1 MHVILL
7 CKMNDKASDSGQAR
21 QSQVLKG
28 LGELALL
35 SLLQE
40 RAHYGLEIL
49 ERLRGEAGVDLAEG
63 TIYPMLCRL
72 EKGDRVRSEW
82 RIEQSGARPRK
93 YYALTG
99 QGRRDLKMQLSE
111 WRRLASALGR
121 FLDRE
126 TKHELRSRRDRR
138 VDAST
143 EALTR
148 LNVIAGT
155 R

>member
-1 MHVILL
+1 
-7 CKMNDKASDSGQAR
+7 MNDKASEGEPQAR

-40 RAHYGLEIL
+40 RAHYGFEIL
-49 ERLRGEAGVDLAEG
+49 ERLRGEAGVELAEG
-63 TIYPMLCRL
+63 TIYPMLYRL
-72 EKGDRVRSEW
+72 EKSDRVRSEW
-82 RIEQSGARPRK
+82 RIDESGARPRK

-99 QGRRDLKMQLSE
+99 EGRRDLKTQLGE

-126 TKHELRSRRDRR
+126 TKR
-138 VDAST
+138 
-143 EALTR
+143 
-148 LNVIAGT
+148 
-155 R
+155 

>member
-1 MHVILL
+1 MYA
-7 CKMNDKASDSGQAR
+7 KAREVALEAR

-49 ERLRGEAGVDLAEG
+49 ERLRGEAGVDLAAG
-63 TIYPMLCRL
+63 TIYPMLYRL
-72 EKGDRVRSEW
+72 EKSDRVRSEW
-82 RIEQSGARPRK
+82 RIDDPGARPRK

-99 QGRRDLKMQLSE
+99 EGRRDLKTQLGE
-111 WRRLASALGR
+111 WRRLASVLGR

-126 TKHELRSRRDRR
+126 MKR
-138 VDAST
+138 
-143 EALTR
+143 
-148 LNVIAGT
+148 
-155 R
+155 

>member
-1 MHVILL
+1 MHNSAWEGAYYRSGSVHASHDILQY
-7 CKMNDKASDSGQAR
+7 KMNAQESELGPQTR

-49 ERLRGEAGVDLAEG
+49 ERLRGEAGVDLAAG
-63 TIYPMLCRL
+63 TIYPMLYRL
-72 EKGDRVRSEW
+72 EKSDRVRSEW
-82 RIEQSGARPRK
+82 RIDDPDARPRK

-99 QGRRDLKMQLSE
+99 EGRRDLKTQLAE
-111 WRRLASALGR
+111 WRRLASVLGR

-126 TKHELRSRRDRR
+126 MKR
-138 VDAST
+138 
-143 EALTR
+143 
-148 LNVIAGT
+148 
-155 R
+155 

>member
-1 MHVILL
+1 M
-7 CKMNDKASDSGQAR
+7 KAKASELGPQAR

-49 ERLRGEAGVDLAEG
+49 ERLRGEAGVDLAAG
-63 TIYPMLCRL
+63 TIYPMLYRL
-72 EKGDRVRSEW
+72 EKSARVRSEW
-82 RIEQSGARPRK
+82 RIDDPGARPRK

-99 QGRRDLKMQLSE
+99 EGRRDLKTQLGE
-111 WRRLASALGR
+111 WRRLASVLGR

-126 TKHELRSRRDRR
+126 MKR
-138 VDAST
+138 
-143 EALTR
+143 
-148 LNVIAGT
+148 
-155 R
+155 